1 MNTPDI
7 NTLVSSRLSDLAT
20 QCQTLLAQGNS
31 EGAFALH
38 LDALDLCAAS
48 DGNEAFLFMPDN
60 TFYLG
65 VE

>member
-7 NTLVSSRLSDLAT
+7 NTLISSRLSDLAA
-20 QCQTLLAQGNS
+20 QCQVLLAQGNS

-38 LDALDLCAAS
+38 LDALDLCVAS
-48 DGNEAFLFMPDN
+48 DGNEAFLFMLDN
-60 TFYLG
+60 TFFLG